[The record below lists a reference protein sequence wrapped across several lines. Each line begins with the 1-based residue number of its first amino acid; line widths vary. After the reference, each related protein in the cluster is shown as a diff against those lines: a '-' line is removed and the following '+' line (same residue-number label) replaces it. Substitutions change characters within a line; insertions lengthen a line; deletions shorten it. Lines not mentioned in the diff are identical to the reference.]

1 MSDENESDV
10 AQLLQLKRGYKSDLA
25 ALEVQQR
32 MQMAA
37 ELETKKRELAEKY
50 AAQLAERIS
59 EKVVASLKPM
69 LTEVFKDND

>member
-1 MSDENESDV
+1 MSDENDSELAKLID
-10 AQLLQLKRGYKSDLA
+10 LKRGYKSELA

-69 LTEVFKDND
+69 LMEVFKDND